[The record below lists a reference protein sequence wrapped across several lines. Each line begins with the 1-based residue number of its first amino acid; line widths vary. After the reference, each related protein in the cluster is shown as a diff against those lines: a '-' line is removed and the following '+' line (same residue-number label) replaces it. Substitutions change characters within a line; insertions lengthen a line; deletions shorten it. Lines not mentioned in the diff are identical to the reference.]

1 MGLLITSDDA
11 LINHAS
17 GRDCDTVI
25 GFSELFAGEIKRCDA
40 PWSRILLV
48 ADSVS
53 VLRAMLP
60 QLVVLPYESKVF
72 ELVVGGLPKR
82 GLVRLPH
89 GSVGIRAVVTAQQD
103 IVEEPVPH
111 TRFAVRFRG
120 VLPLADPLAAML
132 EGGSSAFQRPATGL
146 RVGIEHDAAAALPW
160 VCGDPSAV
168 RFAAGSPALPDGA
181 FSVDV
186 VLATGGDAAA
196 AGTPAVLAVG
206 EPARRPSWR
215 DLVDAPRDT
224 LEAFVAHAQQPG
236 LLPPVD
242 TDTLRPVGFRP
253 DAGTD
258 EVRLRR
264 LGGCEVN
271 HLAFGGPGEWS
282 SAQFDDWSGLSERVV
297 DQLRTYRAVHDDPH
311 AHQGPVQH
319 AAFLAQAA
327 AAALPVVTTGLGD
340 TVRRLL
346 GEPLADEIAA
356 VTPRV
361 LADPVRREAY
371 AMSIRRLAFARH
383 GTRQRWGAVARQLG
397 RWSRPTATVSVIL
410 PTRRPELLAR
420 IAEQVRRQTW
430 PEVELVLGLHGLERS
445 HPSVRD
451 LETAYDRPLVI
462 TEVPAS
468 RTFGDML
475 NDLCDLASGE
485 LIAKM
490 DDDDWYSEHHLT
502 DLVHAAEYSRADL
515 VGSGAE
521 FLYLEALD
529 LTVRRHRTS
538 GHRYTNRVPG
548 ATLLMPVHTLRGVGG
563 WRPLHRAVD
572 TALAH
577 AVTQSGGSIYR
588 THGLGIVVFRAA
600 QGHTWDP
607 GVEYFLRGDVQQ
619 WPGFAP
625 PPGVIGSAPTTPATL
640 PVSWFD
646 RPAAVSGTP

>member
-1 MGLLITSDDA
+1 MLITSDET
-11 LINHAS
+11 LIDLAS
-17 GRDCDTVI
+17 GRSCDTVVD
-25 GFSELFAGEIKRCDA
+25 FSELFAGEINNGDA

-48 ADSVS
+48 ADSVT

-60 QLVVLPYESKVF
+60 QLVALPYESKVF
-72 ELVVGGLPKR
+72 EVVVGGLPKR
-82 GLVRLPH
+82 ELVRLPH
-89 GSVGIRAVVTAQQD
+89 GSVGIRAVVTAEQD
-103 IVEEPVPH
+103 IIEEPVPH
-111 TRFAVRFRG
+111 ARYAVRFRG

-132 EGGSSAFQRPATGL
+132 EGGSSTFQRPAAGL
-146 RVGIEHDAAAALPW
+146 RVGIEHDAADAMPW

-168 RFAAGSPALPDGA
+168 RFGGSMPAGADGP

-186 VLATGGDAAA
+186 VLTSGDAAP
-196 AGTPAVLAVG
+196 AGKPSLEAPVMLAVG
-206 EPARRPSWR
+206 GPARRPSWR
-215 DLVDAPRDT
+215 DLVDAPRGDV
-224 LEAFVAHAQQPG
+224 EAFVARAQEPG
-236 LLPPVD
+236 ILPPVD

-253 DAGTD
+253 DVEND

-264 LGGCEVN
+264 LGGCDVS
-271 HLAFGGPGEWS
+271 HFAFDGPGEWT
-282 SAQFDDWSGLSERVV
+282 SAHFDDWSGLSDRVV
-297 DQLRTYRAVHDDPH
+297 DELRGFRAVHDDPQ

-327 AAALPVVTTGLGD
+327 TAALPIVTSGLGD

-346 GEPLADEIAA
+346 GEPLARELSA
-356 VTPRV
+356 VTQRD

-383 GTRQRWGAVARQLG
+383 GTRGRWASVSRQLG
-397 RWSRPTATVSVIL
+397 RWTRPSVTVSVIL
-410 PTRRPELLAR
+410 PTKRPELLAR
-420 IAEQVRRQTW
+420 IAEQLRRQTW
-430 PEVELVLGLHGLERS
+430 PEVELVLGLHGIERGHPRVRELEA
-445 HPSVRD
+445 
-451 LETAYDRPLVI
+451 AYDRPLVI
-462 TEVPAS
+462 AEVPTTRS
-468 RTFGDML
+468 LGDML

-485 LIAKM
+485 LVAKM

-588 THGLGIVVFRAA
+588 THGLGIVVYRAA
-600 QGHTWDP
+600 WGHTWDP
-607 GVEYFLRGDVQQ
+607 GVEYFLRGDVHQ

-625 PPGVIGSAPTTPATL
+625 PPGILGAAPSVASAPS
-640 PVSWFD
+640 SWFD
-646 RPAAVSGTP
+646 QPRDR